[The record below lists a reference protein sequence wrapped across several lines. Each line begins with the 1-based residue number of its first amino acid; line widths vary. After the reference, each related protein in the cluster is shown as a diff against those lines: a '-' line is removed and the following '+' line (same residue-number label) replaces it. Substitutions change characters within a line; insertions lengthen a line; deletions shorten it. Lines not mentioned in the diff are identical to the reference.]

1 MSEKGILKW
10 TAKTDE
16 KLAWAP
22 EIGDMLAY
30 MFLAPPADR
39 LALIT
44 QIAAQVIGCSRC
56 CIILEKS
63 GNGNRDKKLFLVAGF
78 PRDGQNIGD
87 EILPQYGKEF
97 LKKIIKQGNQ
107 LLIQYSKK
115 DERVAYMRSSIE
127 HYRIKAQL
135 FVPLYYKKVKGEYAI
150 DPFGVMTFDSTDDDQ
165 ERFQTAAYAVNKI
178 VKVVVAVLLNEQRR
192 TSMDYEL
199 MKAAYINALGDHSM
213 GFEDGLR
220 NPFTN
225 LKAFT
230 RKLGNVIFQ
239 LKEELPDN
247 KKIEKMAEYVSIL
260 TEEIDQIKSRTDIF
274 LSTIKFRVSDLAI
287 REYDLRDF
295 IRNLASEFATEK
307 KKDQADVRVNLDLK
321 KLSIGKSKAWFDYE
335 HMQKCLKIIMEN
347 AAKADAKNIW
357 IRAFNR
363 NTAADKGN
371 VIITVSNDGQK
382 MSQVM
387 SSQIFMLF
395 SGVGYGKG
403 MDKLAIVD
411 SIVRAHKGE
420 IRLIPEPKTQ
430 FIISLPQ

>member
-10 TAKTDE
+10 TAKTGE
-16 KLAWAP
+16 EFSWAP

-39 LALIT
+39 LAHIT
-44 QIAAQVIGCSRC
+44 QIAAQVMGCSRC
-56 CIILEKS
+56 CIILEKIK
-63 GNGNRDKKLFLVAGF
+63 NGSRDKKLFLVAGF
-78 PRDGQNIGD
+78 PIEGHNIGE

-97 LKKIIKQGNQ
+97 LKKVIKQGNQ

-115 DERVAYMRSSIE
+115 DERVAYMRPSIE
-127 HYRIKAQL
+127 HYKIKAQL
-135 FVPLYYKKVKGEYAI
+135 FVPLYYKKVRGRYAI
-150 DPFGVMTFDSTDDDQ
+150 DPFGVMIFDSTDEDQ

-192 TSMDYEL
+192 TGMDYEL
-199 MKAAYINALGDHSM
+199 IKTAYINALGNHSM

-220 NPFTN
+220 NPFTS

-230 RKLGNVIFQ
+230 KKLGNVISQ
-239 LKEELPDN
+239 LKEETPDN
-247 KKIEKMAEYVSIL
+247 KKIGKAADYVSIL
-260 TEEIDQIKSRTDIF
+260 TEAIDQIIGKTDDF
-274 LSTIKFRVSDLAI
+274 LSTIKFRLSDLVI
-287 REYDLRDF
+287 REHDLRDF
-295 IRNLASEFATEK
+295 IRNLTGEFTAEK
-307 KKDQADVRVNLDLK
+307 KKEQAGVRVSLDFK
-321 KLSIGKSKAWFDYE
+321 KLSISRSKAKFDYE
-335 HMQKCLKIIMEN
+335 HIKKCLTIIMEN
-347 AAKADAKNIW
+347 AVKAGAKNIW
-357 IRAFNR
+357 IRVFNR
-363 NTAADKGN
+363 DAAADKDN

-403 MDKLAIVD
+403 MDRLAIVD

-420 IRLIPEPKTQ
+420 IKLIPEPKTQ
-430 FIISLPQ
+430 FIINLPQ